1 MPIRRPEESRRSIRV
16 GGEESIVDVARVV
29 FKDPRLATLISDL
42 NPGLPLKGP
51 LAAGALVTV
60 PSPSEAK
67 AFARKMGFTLGFNE
81 GGTNGTRQKRAW
93 ARLKGPGQAS
103 HAGIDPTEAARKLL
117 DQSLPAAEV
126 GRRLAAL
133 CTSEALARFLGQPP
147 DDAALGPVWQ
157 AVELH
162 TSLPKARA
170 RLLQLVGILEATMRP
185 AGLLALV
192 EALQADPPAAER
204 VLKAA
209 LLPQAALEGLRAQA
223 PRALTLVERTRQLAA
238 MERGARDAE
247 LGRAPEPALRALL
260 DAVVDR
266 VPPLAGERL
275 ALLGLAEPW
284 AAATAH
290 LERLKEIVK
299 KHEGLLERAGNE
311 VVRAVA
317 EARDGA
323 KLPKP
328 WPLVAAVVEGLAPA
342 LDAAPA
348 NGLDEGLG
356 ALVPRSPNA
365 SPQSRPASR
374 PGLSMS
380 GATARSMEGGPIISA
395 ASLQARAASGARSTD
410 EGTAIAER
418 LGARVAELLEL
429 ARPLSGDTGPMAMRR
444 ARRRSHFDSLML
456 ARSLPHGP
464 AIAQH
469 LDDILGDARRAK
481 VQGADVLE
489 RPQQAGARDA
499 AQRLT
504 GTLTL
509 RQQNVSELARA
520 LLVAAMA
527 LDRELGA
534 LLARPTGR
542 EAFRAAAEKHGTK
555 LLSRAA
561 MVYAEPQGS

>member
-51 LAAGALVTV
+51 LAAGAVVTV
-60 PSPSEAK
+60 PSTAEAQ
-67 AFARKMGFTLGFNE
+67 AFAKKMGFTLGFNE

-93 ARLKGPGQAS
+93 AKLKGPGPAS

-117 DQSLPAAEV
+117 DQRLPAAEV

-133 CTSEALARFLGQPP
+133 CTPEALARFLAQAP

-162 TSLPKARA
+162 IATPRARG
-170 RLLQLVGILEATMRP
+170 RLLQLVGLLEASLRP
-185 AGLLALV
+185 AGLLALL
-192 EALQADPPAAER
+192 EALQADPAAAER
-204 VLKAA
+204 ILKAT
-209 LLPQAALEGLRAQA
+209 LVPPSALEGLHARAEPTCA
-223 PRALTLVERTRQLAA
+223 LVERARHLATL
-238 MERGARDAE
+238 ERGARDAE

-260 DAVVDR
+260 EALVDR

-275 ALLGLAEPW
+275 ALLGLVEPW

-299 KHEGLLERAGNE
+299 KQEGLLERAGNE
-311 VVRAVA
+311 VIRVLAD
-317 EARDGA
+317 AREGA
-323 KLPKP
+323 ALPKP
-328 WPLVAAVVEGLAPA
+328 WPLVAAVVHGLAPA

-348 NGLDEGLG
+348 SGLDEGLG
-356 ALVPRSPNA
+356 ALVPRSSSAPA
-365 SPQSRPASR
+365 PSRPATR
-374 PGLSMS
+374 PGLSTS
-380 GATARSMEGGPIISA
+380 GTPARSMEGGPIVSA

-418 LGARVAELLEL
+418 LGGRVAELLEL

-444 ARRRSHFDSLML
+444 ARRRSHFDSIML

-469 LDDILGDARRAK
+469 LDDILDDARRAK
-481 VQGADVLE
+481 LKGADVLE
-489 RPQQAGARDA
+489 RPQLAGAREA